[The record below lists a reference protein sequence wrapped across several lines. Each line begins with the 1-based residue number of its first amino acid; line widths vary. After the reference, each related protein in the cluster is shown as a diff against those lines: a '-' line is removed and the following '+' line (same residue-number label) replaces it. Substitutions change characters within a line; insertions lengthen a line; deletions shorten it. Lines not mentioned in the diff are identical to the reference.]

1 MDEALEQIQL
11 TLHDAGCTE
20 DEIQEAVRVYQ
31 TKGASSMLRQLRKC
45 RCSRMEEL
53 HESQRKVDCLDYLIR
68 QATKAFS

>member
-31 TKGASSMLRQLRKC
+31 TKGA
-45 RCSRMEEL
+45 
-53 HESQRKVDCLDYLIR
+53 
-68 QATKAFS
+68 